1 MYSGTQKPIKQCKL
15 ILRGG
20 QMKVNNSWESLFW
33 SIVAKDSLWNL
44 QQEKSQTH
52 DTNDN
57 SYVNNKTRFLC
68 DDTQRRI
75 TYFLIF
81 YNYF

>member
-20 QMKVNNSWESLFW
+20 PMKVNNSWESLFW
-33 SIVAKDSLWNL
+33 SIVAKESFRNL

-57 SYVNNKTRFLC
+57 SNVNNKTRFLC
-68 DDTQRRI
+68 DDVQRRI
-75 TYFLIF
+75 TYFLLF
-81 YNYF
+81 

>member
-1 MYSGTQKPIKQCKL
+1 MYAETQKPIKTTKL
-15 ILRGG
+15 ISRGG

-33 SIVAKDSLWNL
+33 SIVAKESSWNL

-57 SYVNNKTRFLC
+57 SNINNKTRFL
-68 DDTQRRI
+68 
-75 TYFLIF
+75 
-81 YNYF
+81 